1 MHIATLAAH
10 LPMCL
15 WSENC
20 SIRSITC
27 KENAKSLKREVLS
40 CGIFT
45 FGISLSTLQL
55 KFFLPSYKD
64 LYNDLTNYS
73 KVMTKHSKFSSRV
86 VQGGAGA
93 PSHTHSGK
101 APFIPFP
108 SCRSQIHLLHLL
120 QVLIHTSNGFPPSS
134 STPFPISDLTWHSW
148 AAVILPCSHLHHCH
162 CTTGFGGSFL
172 LFWFWWQV
180 LSRARGPL
188 WLPTDAQ
195 PLSVCQED
203 AWGIGKTTKY
213 SLLSAV
219 TKCQMWI

>member
-55 KFFLPSYKD
+55 KFFLPSYKV

-134 STPFPISDLTWHSW
+134 STPFPISDLTLAFLSCRDP
-148 AAVILPCSHLHHCH
+148 ALLTFVPLPLYHWLWGIIFVVLVLI
-162 CTTGFGGSFL
+162 TGFVPCKRTSL
-172 LFWFWWQV
+172 AADRCTAPLC
-180 LSRARGPL
+180 LSRRCMRNRQ
-188 WLPTDAQ
+188 D
-195 PLSVCQED
+195 
-203 AWGIGKTTKY
+203 Y
-213 SLLSAV
+213 
-219 TKCQMWI
+219 